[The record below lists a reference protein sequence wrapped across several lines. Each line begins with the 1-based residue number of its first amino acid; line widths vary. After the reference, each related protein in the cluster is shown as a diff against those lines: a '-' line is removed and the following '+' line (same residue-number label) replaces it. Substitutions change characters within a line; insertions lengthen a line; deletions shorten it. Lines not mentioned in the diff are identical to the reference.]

1 MTITESTRHQ
11 LHQALIESLGE
22 EEAATLMEHLPPVGW
37 ADVTTKTD
45 LEHLR
50 VATKTDLEHLRVA
63 TKTDLEQHRFA
74 TKTDLEQLRFAT
86 SVDIDSL
93 RAETSANF
101 AQLRSD
107 MSADIDSLRAEASAN
122 FAELRSDMGVRFAQ
136 ADASLES
143 KLNSHLRWT
152 VGTIFASYAL
162 LATVIGL
169 WR

>member
-1 MTITESTRHQ
+1 VTITESTRHQ

-45 LEHLR
+45 LEQL
-50 VATKTDLEHLRVA
+50 
-63 TKTDLEQHRFA
+63 RFA
-74 TKTDLEQLRFAT
+74 TKTDLEQLRFAMNA
-86 SVDIDSL
+86 DIDSF
-93 RAETSANF
+93 RAETRANF

>member
-50 VATKTDLEHLRVA
+50 VATR
-63 TKTDLEQHRFA
+63 TDLEQHRFA
-74 TKTDLEQLRFAT
+74 TKTDLEQLRFAMNA
-86 SVDIDSL
+86 DIDSF
-93 RAETSANF
+93 RAETRANF

>member
-37 ADVTTKTD
+37 ADVTTKTN

-50 VATKTDLEHLRVA
+50 VATR
-63 TKTDLEQHRFA
+63 TDLEQHRFA

-86 SVDIDSL
+86 KTDIDSF
-93 RAETSANF
+93 RAETRANF

-136 ADASLES
+136 SDASLES